1 MEIERK
7 FLVRQLPDELDRFE
21 RAEISQCY
29 LDFGGETSPE
39 RRIRRMSTANS
50 VKYFYTEKGT
60 GDLARSEEEKEIDG
74 EKYLSLK
81 TEKISKEIKKIRY
94 YLPLTDGLTAELDVY
109 GGFLKGLVTV
119 EVEFRSIA
127 GSENFEVPSWFGEEI
142 TYDKQYKN
150 KNLAKIQ

>member
-1 MEIERK
+1 M
-7 FLVRQLPDELDRFE
+7 
-21 RAEISQCY
+21 
-29 LDFGGETSPE
+29 
-39 RRIRRMSTANS
+39 
-50 VKYFYTEKGT
+50 
-60 GDLARSEEEKEIDG
+60 
-74 EKYLSLK
+74 K
-81 TEKISKEIKKIRY
+81 TENISKEIKKIRY